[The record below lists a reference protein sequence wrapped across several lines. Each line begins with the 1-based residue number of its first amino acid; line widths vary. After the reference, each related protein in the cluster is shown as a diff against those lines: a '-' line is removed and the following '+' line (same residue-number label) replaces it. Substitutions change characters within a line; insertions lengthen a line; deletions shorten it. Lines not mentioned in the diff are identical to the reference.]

1 MKFSIKREKEIVII
15 VCPFIYSLVVHTTS
29 SVGNGIFKCQGRGW
43 ISPILQSLFLSF
55 FVQNYDDANEMK

>member
-1 MKFSIKREKEIVII
+1 MII

-43 ISPILQSLFLSF
+43 ISPILQLLFLSF